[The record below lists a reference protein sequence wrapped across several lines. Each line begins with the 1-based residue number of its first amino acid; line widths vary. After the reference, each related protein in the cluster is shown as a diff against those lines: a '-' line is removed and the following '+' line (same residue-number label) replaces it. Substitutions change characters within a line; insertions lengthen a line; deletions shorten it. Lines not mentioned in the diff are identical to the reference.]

1 MLSGARNKEK
11 KGSIVLRI
19 TLWYSSFLFVFIL
32 VLLGLA
38 FLLSSNLADV
48 AAKRE
53 LIESA
58 TEISQQ
64 PSEYEAMDDGIF
76 YSIYDSSGNLVR
88 KSLPSGFDETLPF
101 NQSVV
106 TTATV
111 DQKTYLYFDIE
122 MKNGGQ
128 WLRAVTLSSH
138 SNHEWIDYLTSL
150 VFISPFLLILII
162 AGGCWI
168 LKKALRPVD
177 QLSQTALEIR
187 ESGDFSKRL
196 ALKDKDDELHRLGK
210 AFNLMLDSL
219 ETSFQREKQ
228 FNHDVSHE
236 LRTPVAVVLSE
247 SEYGLRYAE
256 NLDESK
262 ESFEIINRQTKRM
275 KEMISH
281 ILDLSRL
288 ENQPALVKKSLSLSD
303 LLTDKM
309 TDFQKLSQER
319 GLVLEASI
327 DEDCWIVAD
336 ELLLHRLLDN
346 LISNALK
353 FTKDRIELSLR
364 KLDGI
369 CQLTVTDN
377 GAGIAPSETDKIWNR
392 FYQVDQARNKN
403 SREGS
408 GLGLALVRK
417 IADLHQVQIELMSKL
432 GQGSRFILTFQL
444 EKK

>member
-19 TLWYSSFLFVFIL
+19 TLWYSSFLFVIIL
-32 VLLGLA
+32 ILLGLA
-38 FLLSSNLADV
+38 FLLSSNLADA
-48 AAKRE
+48 AAKRQ
-53 LIESA
+53 LIASA
-58 TEISQQ
+58 TEISQK
-64 PSEYEAMDDGIF
+64 PSEYEAIDDGIF
-76 YSIYDSSGNLVR
+76 YSIYDSAGNLVN

-106 TTATV
+106 TTVTIH
-111 DQKTYLYFDIE
+111 QKAYLYFDIE
-122 MKNGGQ
+122 MQSGGQ
-128 WLRAVTLSSH
+128 WLRAVTMSNH
-138 SNHEWIDYLTSL
+138 TNHEWIDYLTSL
-150 VFISPFLLILII
+150 AFISPFLLVLII
-162 AGGCWI
+162 AGGYGI

-177 QLSQTALEIR
+177 QLSATAVIIR

-196 ALKDKDDELHRLGK
+196 ALKDKDDELHRLGN

-228 FNHDVSHE
+228 FNHDISHE

-256 NLDESK
+256 NMDESK

-275 KEMISH
+275 KEMIGH
-281 ILDLSRL
+281 ILDLSKL
-288 ENQPALVKKSLSLSD
+288 ENHPALVKKDLCLSA
-303 LLTDKM
+303 LLEDKL

-319 GLVLEASI
+319 GLVLEDAI
-327 DEDCWIVAD
+327 DEDCWIVGD

-353 FTKDRIELSLR
+353 FTRDRIELSLK
-364 KLDGI
+364 KLDDV
-369 CQLTVTDN
+369 CQLTVADN
-377 GAGIAPSETDKIWNR
+377 GLGIPPSEADKIWNR

-417 IADLHQVQIELMSKL
+417 IADLHRVPIELVSEPD
-432 GQGSRFILTFQL
+432 QGSRFILTFQL
-444 EKK
+444 KK

>member
-1 MLSGARNKEK
+1 MLSGIQNREK

-38 FLLSSNLADV
+38 FLLSSNLADA

-58 TEISQQ
+58 TEISQK
-64 PSEYEAMDDGIF
+64 PSEYEPMDDGIF
-76 YSIYDSSGNLVR
+76 YSIYDSSGNLVK
-88 KSLPSGFDETLPF
+88 KSLPSDFDESLPF

-106 TTATV
+106 TTVTV
-111 DQKTYLYFDIE
+111 AQKTYLYFDIE
-122 MKNGGQ
+122 IKNSGQ

-138 SNHEWIDYLTSL
+138 TNHEWNDYLTAL
-150 VFISPFLLILII
+150 AFISPFILVLII
-162 AGGCWI
+162 AGGYGI
-168 LKKALRPVD
+168 LKKALRPID
-177 QLSQTALEIR
+177 QLSYTAVEIR
-187 ESGDFSKRL
+187 ESGNFSKRL
-196 ALKDKDDELHRLGK
+196 ELTNRDDELHRLGL

-219 ETSFQREKQ
+219 EASFQREKQ

-247 SEYGLRYAE
+247 SEYGLHYAE

-262 ESFEIINRQTKRM
+262 ESFEIINRQSKRM

-288 ENQPALVKKSLSLSD
+288 ENQPVLVKKSLSLSD
-303 LLTDKM
+303 LLADKLV
-309 TDFQKLSQER
+309 DFQKLSQDK
-319 GLVLEASI
+319 GIVLEASI
-327 DEDCWIVAD
+327 DEECLIVGD
-336 ELLLHRLLDN
+336 EFLLHRLLDN

-364 KLDGI
+364 KLEGV
-369 CQLTVTDN
+369 CQLTVADN
-377 GAGIAPSETDKIWNR
+377 GVGIASSEKDKIWNR

-417 IADLHQVQIELMSKL
+417 IADLHQIQIELVSEL

-444 EKK
+444 EKE

>member
-38 FLLSSNLADV
+38 FLLSSNLADA

-88 KSLPSGFDETLPF
+88 KSLLSGFDETLPF

-106 TTATV
+106 TTVTV
-111 DQKTYLYFDIE
+111 AQKTYLYFDIE

-128 WLRAVTLSSH
+128 WLRAVTMSSH
-138 SNHEWIDYLTSL
+138 TNHEWIDYLIAL
-150 VFISPFLLILII
+150 AFISPFLLVLII
-162 AGGCWI
+162 VGGYGI
-168 LKKALRPVD
+168 LKKALKPVD
-177 QLSQTALEIR
+177 QLSQTAVEIR
-187 ESGDFSKRL
+187 KSGDFSKRL
-196 ALKDKDDELHRLGK
+196 ALKDKDDELYRLGK

-247 SEYGLRYAE
+247 SEYGLHYVE
-256 NLDESK
+256 SLDESK

-281 ILDLSRL
+281 ILDLSKL

-303 LLTDKM
+303 LLADKL

-319 GLVLEASI
+319 GLVLEAAI
-327 DEDCWIVAD
+327 DEDCWIVGD

-353 FTKDRIELSLR
+353 FTKDHIELSLQ
-364 KLDGI
+364 KLDGV
-369 CQLTVTDN
+369 CQLTVADN
-377 GAGIAPSETDKIWNR
+377 GVGIPPSEANKIWNR

-417 IADLHQVQIELMSKL
+417 IADLHQVQIELVSEL
-432 GQGSRFILTFQL
+432 SRGSRFILTFQL

>member
-38 FLLSSNLADV
+38 FLLSSNLADG

-210 AFNLMLDSL
+210 TFNLMLDSL
-219 ETSFQREKQ
+219 EISFQREKQ

-256 NLDESK
+256 NLMNPR
-262 ESFEIINRQTKRM
+262 NR
-275 KEMISH
+275 
-281 ILDLSRL
+281 L
-288 ENQPALVKKSLSLSD
+288 KSS
-303 LLTDKM
+303 TD
-309 TDFQKLSQER
+309 R
-319 GLVLEASI
+319 
-327 DEDCWIVAD
+327 
-336 ELLLHRLLDN
+336 
-346 LISNALK
+346 
-353 FTKDRIELSLR
+353 
-364 KLDGI
+364 
-369 CQLTVTDN
+369 
-377 GAGIAPSETDKIWNR
+377 PS
-392 FYQVDQARNKN
+392 A
-403 SREGS
+403 
-408 GLGLALVRK
+408 
-417 IADLHQVQIELMSKL
+417 
-432 GQGSRFILTFQL
+432 
-444 EKK
+444 

>member
-1 MLSGARNKEK
+1 MLSEAQNREK

-38 FLLSSNLADV
+38 FLLSSNLADA

-53 LIESA
+53 LIASA
-58 TEISQQ
+58 TEISQE
-64 PSEYEAMDDGIF
+64 PSKYEAMDDGIF

-106 TTATV
+106 MAV
-111 DQKTYLYFDIE
+111 MIHQKTYLYFDIE

-138 SNHEWIDYLTSL
+138 SNHEWNDYLTAL
-150 VFISPFLLILII
+150 AFISPFLLVLII
-162 AGGCWI
+162 AGGYGI
-168 LKKALRPVD
+168 LKKALRPID
-177 QLSQTALEIR
+177 QLSYTAVEIR
-187 ESGDFSKRL
+187 ESGNFSKRL
-196 ALKDKDDELHRLGK
+196 ELTNRDDELHRLGR

-219 ETSFQREKQ
+219 ESSFQREKQ

-247 SEYGLRYAE
+247 SEYGLHYAE

-288 ENQPALVKKSLSLSD
+288 ENQPALVMQKISLSD
-303 LLTDKM
+303 LLADKLI
-309 TDFQKLSQER
+309 DFQKLSQDK

-327 DEDCWIVAD
+327 DEDCWIVGD

-353 FTKDRIELSLR
+353 FTHDHIDLSLH
-364 KLDGI
+364 KIGAVCL
-369 CQLTVTDN
+369 LTVADN
-377 GAGIAPSETDKIWNR
+377 GPGIAPSETDKIWNR

-417 IADLHQVQIELMSKL
+417 IADLHQVKIELVSEL
-432 GQGSRFILTFQL
+432 GQGSQFILTFQL
-444 EKK
+444 EK

>member
-1 MLSGARNKEK
+1 M
-11 KGSIVLRI
+11 
-19 TLWYSSFLFVFIL
+19 
-32 VLLGLA
+32 
-38 FLLSSNLADV
+38 
-48 AAKRE
+48 
-53 LIESA
+53 
-58 TEISQQ
+58 
-64 PSEYEAMDDGIF
+64 
-76 YSIYDSSGNLVR
+76 
-88 KSLPSGFDETLPF
+88 
-101 NQSVV
+101 
-106 TTATV
+106 
-111 DQKTYLYFDIE
+111 
-122 MKNGGQ
+122 
-128 WLRAVTLSSH
+128 SSH
-138 SNHEWIDYLTSL
+138 TNHEWIDYLTAL
-150 VFISPFLLILII
+150 AFISPFLLVLII
-162 AGGCWI
+162 VGGYGI

-177 QLSQTALEIR
+177 QLSQTAVEIR
-187 ESGDFSKRL
+187 KSGDFSKRL
-196 ALKDKDDELHRLGK
+196 TLKDKDDELYRLGK

-247 SEYGLRYAE
+247 SEYGLHYVE
-256 NLDESK
+256 SLDESK

-275 KEMISH
+275 KEMISY
-281 ILDLSRL
+281 ILDLSKL

-303 LLTDKM
+303 LLADKL

-327 DEDCWIVAD
+327 DEDCWIVGD

-417 IADLHQVQIELMSKL
+417 IADLHQVQIELVSEL
-432 GQGSRFILTFQL
+432 GRGSRFILTFQL